1 MTQFNRRH
9 ALASV
14 ATSAAIGIAAA
25 GTAAAKPSRNVTE
38 GLAPYAVNL
47 DTWFKQAPFEQRFA
61 MAKAL
66 GFKTIEFWKADRGDG
81 MDARAIR
88 KLADDNGLS
97 IVQYAPTAPNFSD
110 PAVHPDLLKMVE
122 SAITD
127 SKILGCSK
135 FTIVGHHLVD
145 GMTREAMLA
154 GYTTGLMRIAPML
167 EAAGITA
174 LVEPFNRVN
183 HIGHLLNGSTPAVA
197 MIKSVNSPRV
207 KLLWD
212 FYHMQLEEGDLIE
225 KFTAAVAQVDHVQI
239 GDVPGR
245 HEPGTGEVNHAN
257 LLRAVRTAKF
267 AGPIGLEFS
276 PLDNND
282 ARAVDAVL
290 ALQH

>member
-1 MTQFNRRH
+1 MTQFNRRS
-9 ALASV
+9 AMAG
-14 ATSAAIGIAAA
+14 AAIGIAAA
-25 GTAAAKPSRNVTE
+25 SAATARPSRSVTE

-47 DTWFKQAPFEQRFA
+47 DTWFKQAPFEQRFVL
-61 MAKAL
+61 AKNL
-66 GFKTIEFWKADRGDG
+66 GFRTIEFWKADRGDG
-81 MDARAIR
+81 VDAAAIR
-88 KLADDNGLS
+88 KLADANGLS

-110 PAVHPDLLKMVE
+110 PAVHPELLKMVE
-122 SAITD
+122 SAIAD
-127 SKILGCSK
+127 CRILGCRK

-154 GYTTGLMRIAPML
+154 GYMAGLMRIAPLL
-167 EAAGITA
+167 EAANITA

-183 HIGHLLNGSTPAVA
+183 HIGHLLNGSTPALA
-197 MIKSVNSPRV
+197 MIKAVNSPRV

-225 KFTAAVAQVDHVQI
+225 KFTAGVAQVDHVQW

-245 HEPGTGEVNHAN
+245 HEPGTGEINHAN
-257 LLRAVRTAKF
+257 LLRAIRA
-267 AGPIGLEFS
+267 AGYTGAIGLEFS

>member
-1 MTQFNRRH
+1 MTQFNRRT
-9 ALASV
+9 ALAG
-14 ATSAAIGIAAA
+14 AAIGMAAA
-25 GTAAAKPSRNVTE
+25 GAASARPSRNVID

-66 GFKTIEFWKADRGDG
+66 GFRTIEFWKADRGDG
-81 MDARAIR
+81 VDARAIR
-88 KLADDNGLS
+88 KLADDNGLA

-110 PAVHPDLLKMVE
+110 PAVHPELLKMVE
-122 SAITD
+122 SAIAD
-127 SKILGCSK
+127 CRILGCSK

-154 GYTTGLMRIAPML
+154 GYTAGLMRIAPML
-167 EAAGITA
+167 EAANITA

-183 HIGHLLNGSTPAVA
+183 HIGHLLNGSTTALA

-225 KFTAAVAQVDHVQI
+225 KFTAGVAQVDHVQI

-257 LLRAVRTAKF
+257 LIRAVRA
-267 AGPIGLEFS
+267 AGYTGAIGLEFS
-276 PLDNND
+276 PQGNND

>member
-9 ALASV
+9 ALASAV
-14 ATSAAIGIAAA
+14 TSAAIGIAAA
-25 GTAAAKPSRNVTE
+25 GAATARPSRNVTE
-38 GLAPYAVNL
+38 GLTPYAVNL
-47 DTWFKQAPFEQRFA
+47 DTWFKQVPFEQRFVL
-61 MAKAL
+61 AKNL
-66 GFKTIEFWKADRGDG
+66 GFRTIEFWKADRGDG

-88 KLADDNGLS
+88 KLAGDNGLS

-122 SAITD
+122 SAIAD
-127 SKILGCSK
+127 SKILGCTK

-154 GYTTGLMRIAPML
+154 GYTAGLMRIAPML

-225 KFTAAVAQVDHVQI
+225 KFTAAIAQVDHVQI

-257 LLRAVRTAKF
+257 LIRAVRAAGF

>member
-1 MTQFNRRH
+1 MTQFNRRT
-9 ALASV
+9 ALAG
-14 ATSAAIGIAAA
+14 AAIGIAAPRA
-25 GTAAAKPSRNVTE
+25 AAAKLSRNMTE

-66 GFKTIEFWKADRGDG
+66 GFTTIEFWKADRGDG

-88 KLADDNGLS
+88 KLADANGLA

-110 PAVHPDLLKMVE
+110 PAMHPELLKMVE
-122 SAITD
+122 SAIAD

-154 GYTTGLMRIAPML
+154 GYTAGLMRIAPML
-167 EAAGITA
+167 EAANITA

-225 KFTAAVAQVDHVQI
+225 KFTAGIAQANHVQI

-257 LLRAVRTAKF
+257 LIRAIRA
-267 AGPIGLEFS
+267 AGYTGAIGLEFS

>member
-1 MTQFNRRH
+1 MTQFNRRT
-9 ALASV
+9 ALAG
-14 ATSAAIGIAAA
+14 AAIGIA
-25 GTAAAKPSRNVTE
+25 TASATAAKPSRNIE

-47 DTWFKQAPFEQRFA
+47 DTWFKQVPFEQRFA

-66 GFKTIEFWKADRGDG
+66 GFKTIEFWKSDRGNG
-81 MDARAIR
+81 MDAAAIR
-88 KLADDNGLS
+88 KLADANGLA

-110 PAVHPDLLKMVE
+110 PAVHPELLKMVE
-122 SAITD
+122 SAIAD
-127 SKILGCSK
+127 SKILGCTK

-154 GYTTGLMRIAPML
+154 GYTAGLMRIAPML
-167 EAAGITA
+167 EAANITA

-183 HIGHLLNGSTPAVA
+183 HIGHLLNGSTPALA

-225 KFTAAVAQVDHVQI
+225 KFTAGIAQVDHVQI

-245 HEPGTGEVNHAN
+245 HEPDTGEVNHAN
-257 LLRAVRTAKF
+257 LIRAIRA
-267 AGPIGLEFS
+267 AGYTGVIGLEFS